1 MSGLKF
7 PISTKRLAL
16 RPFDRSDVALVSRYH
31 LLPGVQ
37 RYLARPS
44 RYNEDVNACV
54 DIMRNQIGLQRPGD
68 TLTLAMQRKSD
79 NALLGHVSLHW
90 SDATAGQGELRFVID
105 PAHSGNGFLTEALS
119 AMLDLAF
126 DHFRIHRVFVRC
138 DGRNHHSAKLMQKLG
153 MRLEAHY
160 REHALFQGEWDEEMH
175 FAILDREW
183 QASNKVRPML
193 PRDRLHERVA

>member
-1 MSGLKF
+1 MTGLNF
-7 PISTKRLAL
+7 PISTERMTL
-16 RPFDRSDVALVSRYH
+16 RPFERSDVPLVSRYH

-37 RYLARPS
+37 RYLARPT
-44 RYNEDVNACV
+44 RYQEDVATAV
-54 DIMRNQIGLQRPGD
+54 ETMRHQVCLQRPGD
-68 TLTLAMQRKSD
+68 TLTLAMQRRGD
-79 NALLGHVSLHW
+79 RALLGHVSLHW

-105 PAHSGNGFLTEALS
+105 PAHTGNGFLTEALT

-126 DHFRIHRVFVRC
+126 DHFRIHRIFVRC

-160 REHALFQGEWDEEMH
+160 REHALFQGEWDEELH

-183 QASNKVRPML
+183 QASTKIRPLM
-193 PRDRLHERVA
+193 PRDRMRDRVA